1 MNYFLINT
9 ILLDTY
15 IHEEE
20 FKGEINPMVYLKP
33 YDEVSE
39 QIVKL
44 HAEQLAIGK
53 DILIVYV
60 VTWK

>member
-1 MNYFLINT
+1 MNYFVINT
-9 ILLDTY
+9 ILLD
-15 IHEEE
+15 IFVQDEE
-20 FKGEINPMVYLKP
+20 FKGEINPMVYLTP

-53 DILIVYV
+53 DILIV
-60 VTWK
+60 